1 MRRIPLIAVIGA
13 ALMYF
18 FDPTDGK
25 RRRHALV
32 DRAGGLFRST
42 GSKAGRAGGKVTS
55 QAKGLTEKAKHIRE
69 EPKPEPNDATLK
81 AKVESEIFRDP
92 EVPKGKIDVNAE
104 NGVVYLR
111 GEADRSELIETLE
124 NQVRKVEGVQEVENL
139 LHLPG
144 EPAKTKSG

>member
-25 RRRHALV
+25 RRRQALV

-42 GSKAGRAGGKVTS
+42 GSKAGNAGGKVTS
-55 QAKGLTEKAKHIRE
+55 QAKGLTEKAKDIRE
-69 EPKPEPNDATLK
+69 ERKPEPNDATLK

>member
-1 MRRIPLIAVIGA
+1 MRRIPLIAAIGA

-25 RRRHALV
+25 RRRHVMV
-32 DRAGGLFRST
+32 DRAGGLFRRT
-42 GSKAGRAGGKVTS
+42 GSKAERAGGKVTS
-55 QAKGLTEKAKHIRE
+55 QAKGLTQKAKHLRE

-92 EVPKGKIDVNAE
+92 EVPKGKIDVNTE

-111 GEADRSELIETLE
+111 GEADGPELIETLE
-124 NQVRKVEGVQEVENL
+124 KQVRRVEGVQKVENL

-144 EPAKTKSG
+144 EPAKTKSS

>member
-25 RRRHALV
+25 RRRHMLV
-32 DRAGGLFRST
+32 DRAGGLFRTT
-42 GSKAGRAGGKVTS
+42 GSKAGHAGGKVTS
-55 QAKGLTEKAKHIRE
+55 QAKGLTQKAMHIRE
-69 EPKPEPNDATLK
+69 ERKPAPNDATLK

-111 GEADRSELIETLE
+111 GEADRPELIETLE
-124 NQVRKVEGVQEVENL
+124 NQVREVEGVQEVENL

-144 EPAKTKSG
+144 EPAKTKSS

>member
-18 FDPTDGK
+18 FGPTDGK
-25 RRRHALV
+25 RRRQALV

-55 QAKGLTEKAKHIRE
+55 QAKGLTQKAKQIRE
-69 EPKPEPNDATLK
+69 QQEPEPNDATLK
-81 AKVESEIFRDP
+81 AKVESEIFSDP

-111 GEADRSELIETLE
+111 GEADRSELINTLE
-124 NQVRKVEGVQEVENL
+124 NQVRKVEGVQGVENL

>member
-1 MRRIPLIAVIGA
+1 M
-13 ALMYF
+13 
-18 FDPTDGK
+18 
-25 RRRHALV
+25 
-32 DRAGGLFRST
+32 
-42 GSKAGRAGGKVTS
+42 
-55 QAKGLTEKAKHIRE
+55 
-69 EPKPEPNDATLK
+69 
-81 AKVESEIFRDP
+81 
-92 EVPKGKIDVNAE
+92 NAE

>member
-55 QAKGLTEKAKHIRE
+55 QAKGLTQKAKHIRE
-69 EPKPEPNDATLK
+69 EQEPEPNDATLK

-111 GEADRSELIETLE
+111 GEADGRELIETLE
-124 NQVRKVEGVQEVENL
+124 NQVRNVEGVQEVENL

>member
-1 MRRIPLIAVIGA
+1 MRRIPIIAVIGA

-32 DRAGGLFRST
+32 DRTGGLFRGT
-42 GSKAGRAGGKVTS
+42 GRKAGRAGGKVTS
-55 QAKGLTEKAKHIRE
+55 QAKGLTQKAKHIRE
-69 EPKPEPNDATLK
+69 ERKPEPNDATLK

-111 GEADRSELIETLE
+111 GEADGPELIETLE
-124 NQVRKVEGVQEVENL
+124 KQVRKVEGVQGVEVL